1 MLDIIFYKKQNND
14 NFVPC
19 TIELCDED
27 YKKLIVSNFAK
38 RFHSEKQCLIVEEE
52 EYSIDA
58 VYCDALVLEEAKEI
72 CNRLLFEELEKVQNY
87 CSKIEGETINKSKL
101 NFMFVLRDVLSSL
114 GECQYFSYVW
124 NKGVLYKRTI
134 GIDRTLWARD
144 TSCPKGKKMGARYR
158 KIGIYGF
165 QMGDRNASFR

>member
-1 MLDIIFYKKQNND
+1 MLDITFYKKQNND

-87 CSKIEGETINKSKL
+87 CSKIEGEAINKSKL
-101 NFMFVLRDVLSSL
+101 NFMFVLRNVQSEFDRFQFVELFQLSIFPHML
-114 GECQYFSYVW
+114 RLITQAC
-124 NKGVLYKRTI
+124 
-134 GIDRTLWARD
+134 
-144 TSCPKGKKMGARYR
+144 
-158 KIGIYGF
+158 KIIVNGLTCLIQISIF
-165 QMGDRNASFR
+165 FFEVAVFFIKFFPFLI